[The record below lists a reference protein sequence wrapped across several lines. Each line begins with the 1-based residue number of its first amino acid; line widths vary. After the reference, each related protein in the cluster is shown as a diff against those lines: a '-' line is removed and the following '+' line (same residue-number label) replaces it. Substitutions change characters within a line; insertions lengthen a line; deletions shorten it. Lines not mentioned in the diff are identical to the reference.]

1 MQISAI
7 ALQGLNQAQAQV
19 DQAAGRLASIG
30 ADTSQADVDTAGL
43 SDAAVALLAW
53 KNAYAGDIQLL
64 KVADKM
70 QRQAIDLLA

>member
-1 MQISAI
+1 
-7 ALQGLNQAQAQV
+7 
-19 DQAAGRLASIG
+19 
-30 ADTSQADVDTAGL
+30 VDTAGL